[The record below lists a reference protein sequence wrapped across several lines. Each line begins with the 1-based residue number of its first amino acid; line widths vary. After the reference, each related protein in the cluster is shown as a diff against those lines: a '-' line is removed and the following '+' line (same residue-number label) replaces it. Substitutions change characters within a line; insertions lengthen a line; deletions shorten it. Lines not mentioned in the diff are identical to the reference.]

1 MKVIKIEVV
10 FKIISTLLLSL
21 AMILGYS
28 SFAQENYSV
37 NLIPEELK
45 ENANAVIRVHNTS
58 VEVVALDQMI
68 ISEYRVV
75 TILNRFGDQH
85 SGTQESYDDSSRSIL
100 KISAIVLDSE
110 GEVVKKYKKSDFK
123 DVSAVSNGQMYMD
136 DRVKY
141 LGYKPSTYPYTII
154 FESKVK
160 EKSTAHLNSWFPIQ
174 GYYISVEESTY
185 KLINQTTSEY
195 KFKHYNTDGY
205 DLSLREENDE
215 LFFEVE
221 NLKAIERESM
231 SPDFLEVMPWV
242 RIALNEFELKGKYGT
257 CNDWKEFGLWQ
268 YNELLSERDVID
280 EDTKQIIS
288 NLVIGATTEKEK
300 VKRIYKYMQ
309 DNTRYVGVQLGI
321 GGWQPIEASEVD
333 RVKYGDCKGLTNY
346 TKALLKSQNIDAY
359 YTVVFS
365 GDSKKN
371 IDEGFAS
378 LQGDHVF
385 LNVPLENET
394 IWLECTNQ
402 TIPFGFLGDFTDDR
416 DVLVVKPTGGEI
428 EHTPVYDET
437 INTYL
442 ANAKIVLN
450 TDGGLNVELKSQSR
464 GLQYYY
470 QSYKE
475 RLSPSDL
482 EEKYLN
488 TWNYLNGI
496 KLHEKNLVFDR
507 ENIMFNESLKVSVSS
522 YATKAGNKLLVPIN
536 PFNRLTNIPIKYSD
550 RKLSFKTGRSFLD
563 NDIYEFAIPYGYVIE
578 ILPENYELSS
588 EFGEYKIVINK
599 VDDNTINYKRQLTLK
614 EGVFSKDKYR
624 SYRNFIKKI
633 VKIDK
638 SKFILIK
645 KES

>member
-1 MKVIKIEVV
+1 MRN
-10 FKIISTLLLSL
+10 TLLLSL

-28 SFAQENYSV
+28 SLAQENYSV
-37 NLIPEELK
+37 NLIPDELK
-45 ENANAVIRVHNTS
+45 ENANAVIRMHNTS

-141 LGYKPSTYPYTII
+141 LDYKPSTYPYTII

-185 KLINQTTSEY
+185 KLVNQTSSEY
-195 KFKHYNTDGY
+195 KFKHYNTTGY
-205 DLSLREENDE
+205 DFSLREEKDE
-215 LFFEVE
+215 LFFVAE
-221 NLKAIERESM
+221 NLKAIEKESM
-231 SPDFLEVMPWV
+231 SPDFLEVMPWIRV
-242 RIALNEFELKGKYGT
+242 ALNEFELKGKYGA

-268 YNELLSERDVID
+268 YNKLLSERDVID

-321 GGWQPIEASEVD
+321 GGWQPIKASEVD

-371 IDEGFAS
+371 IDESFAS

-416 DVLVVKPTGGEI
+416 DVLVIKPTGGEI
-428 EHTPVYDET
+428 VHTPVYDEF
-437 INTYL
+437 INTYSASATISL
-442 ANAKIVLN
+442 DIKGEMV
-450 TDGGLNVELKSQSR
+450 TDFKSESK

-475 RLSPSDL
+475 RLKPNEL
-482 EEKYLN
+482 EERYLN

-496 KLHEKNLVFDR
+496 TLLEKKIVLDK
-507 ENIMFNESLKVSVSS
+507 ENIVFNEDLKISVSN
-522 YATKAGNKLLVPIN
+522 YVTKAGKKLLVPIN
-536 PFNRLTNIPIKYSD
+536 PFNRLTNVPIKYSD
-550 RKLSFKTGRSFLD
+550 RKLPFKTGRSITD
-563 NDIYEFAIPYGYVIE
+563 NDTYRFTIPNGYTIE
-578 ILPENYELSS
+578 IIPENYELSS

-599 VDDNTINYKRQLTLK
+599 VDNTTVKYQRKLILK
-614 EGVFSKDKYR
+614 EGVFPKEKYK
-624 SYRNFIKKI
+624 SYRGFIKKI
-633 VKIDK
+633 IEKDK
-638 SKFILIK
+638 SKFILTK